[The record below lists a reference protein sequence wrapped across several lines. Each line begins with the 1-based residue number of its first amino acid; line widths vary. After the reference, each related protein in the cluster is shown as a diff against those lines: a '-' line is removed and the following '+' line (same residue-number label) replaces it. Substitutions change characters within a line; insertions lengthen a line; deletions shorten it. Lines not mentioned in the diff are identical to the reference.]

1 MASRAQPASSTAQL
15 IKHTV
20 NGFRFQVAVVTKG
33 RAVLAQVVEWLYQGG
48 PCMKTHFL
56 SLGFIE
62 TDYERKFNSEQRA
75 LLEKKVPFREYD
87 ISFLYIILQLM
98 CGLAAPNNPAWTSP
112 KKGQPL
118 EHLLYKIK
126 QKRNNFAH
134 SNDVQQMSDQKL
146 IKEFRK
152 LKCLFSRII
161 RRAGCRGGIRPDVYR
176 DEVSEIKVDFQDLLQ
191 KVREPL
197 QGSDLS
203 LLPQL
208 QQEIKVFKEMLRHK
222 LEDDCRRELHGLYPS
237 QWDVTLAQWLY
248 PDLRLQ
254 PSQNFTSLVIKEDSS
269 TLSQAGPRPR
279 DVPHT
284 TLLEVTCDG
293 QLPQVIIIS
302 GEGGIGKTT
311 LMKYMLE
318 MWVRDP
324 SQIEGLQDVSPLLY
338 LQLRGSS
345 ISSWREMFKNLLC
358 NTFMESGL
366 TMDTFLEIFQAMH
379 VIVLLDGYDEANK
392 KVKKLIADLLAYQ
405 GNMRIVISTRP
416 ECARELT
423 QMMKSKRLVMNVE
436 IQGIRREDRPHL
448 VESTVA
454 ALVQDAALKDAMT
467 DRVLRHLEDLQ
478 LQKDELDMPLAIV
491 LLVVRETEAPD
502 EDPENI
508 HDELTALMMGKIEE
522 RLVLRGIEDANEKIQ
537 EYHEFQ
543 KEVAPWGVKRLES
556 DRRAEGVEKLKA
568 KCISLNLPH
577 REMLSGFL
585 VSKKS

>member
-1 MASRAQPASSTAQL
+1 MASRQHPASSTAQL
-15 IKHTV
+15 IKRTV
-20 NGFRFQVAVVTKG
+20 NGFRYQVAVITKG
-33 RAVLAQVVEWLYQGG
+33 RAVFAQVVEWLYQGG
-48 PCMKTHFL
+48 PCIKTYFL
-56 SLGFIE
+56 SLGYTD
-62 TDYERKFNSEQRA
+62 TDYRRKFNNEQRA
-75 LLEKKVPFREYD
+75 LLEKKAPFREFD
-87 ISFLYIILQLM
+87 ISFLYIILQLL

-112 KKGQPL
+112 QKGQPL

-126 QKRNNFAH
+126 QKRNHFAH

-161 RRAGCRGGIRPDVYR
+161 RRAGCQSGIRPDVYR

-208 QQEIKVFKEMLRHK
+208 QQEIKVFKEKLQRQ
-222 LEDDCRRELHGLYPS
+222 LEDDCRRELHSLYPS

-248 PDLRLQ
+248 PDLKLQ

-269 TLSQAGPRPR
+269 SLTQAGQRPM
-279 DVPHT
+279 DVPHK
-284 TLLEVTCDG
+284 TLLKVTCDG
-293 QLPQVIIIS
+293 HLPQVIIIS

-311 LMKYMLE
+311 LLKYMLE

-338 LQLRGSS
+338 LQLRGSN
-345 ISSWREMFKNLLC
+345 ISSWKEMFKNLLC

-366 TMDTFLEIFQAMH
+366 TMDTFLDIFQAMH
-379 VIVLLDGYDEANK
+379 VVVLLDGYDEVNK
-392 KVKKLIADLLAYQ
+392 KTKKLIADLLTYQ
-405 GNMRIVISTRP
+405 GNMRIVITTRP

-423 QMMKSKRLVMNVE
+423 QMMKNKRLVMNVE

-454 ALVQDAALKDAMT
+454 ALVENPVLKDKMK
-467 DRVLRHLEDLQ
+467 DQVLQHLENLQ

-491 LLVVRETEAPD
+491 LLVIREAEASDDSPG
-502 EDPENI
+502 NI
-508 HDELTALMMGKIEE
+508 YDELTALMMGKIEE
-522 RLVLRGIEDANEKIQ
+522 RLVLKGVEDANEKIQ
-537 EYHEFQ
+537 AYHELQ
-543 KEVAPWGVKRLES
+543 KTVAPWGVKRLGS
-556 DRRAEGVEKLKA
+556 DRRAEGTEQLKA
-568 KCISLNLPH
+568 KCNSLNLPH

-585 VSKKS
+585 ISKKS

>member
-1 MASRAQPASSTAQL
+1 
-15 IKHTV
+15 
-20 NGFRFQVAVVTKG
+20 
-33 RAVLAQVVEWLYQGG
+33 
-48 PCMKTHFL
+48 
-56 SLGFIE
+56 
-62 TDYERKFNSEQRA
+62 
-75 LLEKKVPFREYD
+75 
-87 ISFLYIILQLM
+87 
-98 CGLAAPNNPAWTSP
+98 
-112 KKGQPL
+112 
-118 EHLLYKIK
+118 
-126 QKRNNFAH
+126 
-134 SNDVQQMSDQKL
+134 
-146 IKEFRK
+146 
-152 LKCLFSRII
+152 
-161 RRAGCRGGIRPDVYR
+161 
-176 DEVSEIKVDFQDLLQ
+176 
-191 KVREPL
+191 
-197 QGSDLS
+197 
-203 LLPQL
+203 
-208 QQEIKVFKEMLRHK
+208 
-222 LEDDCRRELHGLYPS
+222 
-237 QWDVTLAQWLY
+237 
-248 PDLRLQ
+248 
-254 PSQNFTSLVIKEDSS
+254 
-269 TLSQAGPRPR
+269 
-279 DVPHT
+279 
-284 TLLEVTCDG
+284 
-293 QLPQVIIIS
+293 
-302 GEGGIGKTT
+302 
-311 LMKYMLE
+311 
-318 MWVRDP
+318 
-324 SQIEGLQDVSPLLY
+324 
-338 LQLRGSS
+338 
-345 ISSWREMFKNLLC
+345 
-358 NTFMESGL
+358 MESGL

-502 EDPENI
+502 EGPENI